1 MLTSIFIEI
10 MRIYEYAPLFNFQNT
25 EATERK
31 LFVAKLT
38 SKDDVRD
45 KSLAEKASNH
55 LFKLINEQT
64 K

>member
-1 MLTSIFIEI
+1 

-25 EATERK
+25 EPTERK

-55 LFKLINEQT
+55 LFKLINELA